1 MTWTISDTAWALLLA
16 IVVTSTWC
24 VIYGNT
30 IANRLKK
37 GEGPCN

>member
-16 IVVTSTWC
+16 IAVISTWC
-24 VIYGNT
+24 VIYGST
-30 IANRLKK
+30 IANRLRK

>member
-16 IVVTSTWC
+16 IAVTSTWC
-24 VIYGNT
+24 VIYGST

-37 GEGPCN
+37 GERP

>member
-16 IVVTSTWC
+16 IAVTSTWC
-24 VIYGNT
+24 VFHGNT

>member
-1 MTWTISDTAWALLLA
+1 MTWTNSDTAWVLLLA
-16 IVVTSTWC
+16 IGVISTWC

-37 GEGPCN
+37 GDRP

>member
-1 MTWTISDTAWALLLA
+1 MTWTISDTAWALLLTIA
-16 IVVTSTWC
+16 VISTWC
-24 VIYGNT
+24 VIHGNT